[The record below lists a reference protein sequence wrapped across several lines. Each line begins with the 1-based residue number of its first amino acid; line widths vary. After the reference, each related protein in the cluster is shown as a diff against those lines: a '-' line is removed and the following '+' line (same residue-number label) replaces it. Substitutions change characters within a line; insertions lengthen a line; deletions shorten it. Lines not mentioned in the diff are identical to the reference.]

1 MTDLDRTR
9 PVSTPSWQR
18 TRHWEDNSAY
28 RAPAAPVAPAT
39 PTAAVPAPA
48 ERRQGRGLYRE
59 EALRERAERR
69 AGGQVPVTISG
80 PSFLLLWT
88 AAAVV
93 LAAGVAVIVL
103 GVVR

>member
-9 PVSTPSWQR
+9 PVPAPSWQP
-18 TRHWEDNSAY
+18 TRHWEDSSAY
-28 RAPAAPVAPAT
+28 RAPAASE
-39 PTAAVPAPA
+39 AAAPAPA
-48 ERRQGRGLYRE
+48 ERRQGRSMYRE

-93 LAAGVAVIVL
+93 LAAGVAVVVL
-103 GVVR
+103 VVVR

>member
-1 MTDLDRTR
+1 MTDLERTR
-9 PVSTPSWQR
+9 PVPSSSWQR
-18 TRHWEDNSAY
+18 TRHWEDSSAY
-28 RAPAAPVAPAT
+28 RAPAASAVPE
-39 PTAAVPAPA
+39 AAAPAPA
-48 ERRQGRGLYRE
+48 ERRQRRGLYRE

-93 LAAGVAVIVL
+93 LATGVAVIVL

>member
-9 PVSTPSWQR
+9 PVPAPSWQR
-18 TRHWEDNSAY
+18 TRHWEDSSAY
-28 RAPAAPVAPAT
+28 RAPAAPAAPKADAPAL
-39 PTAAVPAPA
+39 AG
-48 ERRQGRGLYRE
+48 RRQRPGLYRE

-69 AGGQVPVTISG
+69 VGGQVPVTISG